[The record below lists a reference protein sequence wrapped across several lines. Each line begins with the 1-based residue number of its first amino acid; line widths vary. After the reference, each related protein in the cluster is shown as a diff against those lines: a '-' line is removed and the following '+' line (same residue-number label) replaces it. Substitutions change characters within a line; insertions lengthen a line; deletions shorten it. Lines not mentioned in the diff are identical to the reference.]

1 MSLNR
6 KRDHIVFVTTPTDGD
21 IGTLFADTPLLKCL
35 YLMELI
41 NKLAHFSFAMV
52 VLFITFGMCKNTHP
66 PQKKKEN
73 KNKRK
78 IISVHGLVKLPI
90 KASNLLSLTTIELFL
105 LNDTLLFTY

>member
-41 NKLAHFSFAMV
+41 NKLAHFSFVMV
-52 VLFITFGMCKNTHP
+52 VLFITFGMCKNTTP
-66 PQKKKEN
+66 PPKKKKEN

-78 IISVHGLVKLPI
+78 IISVRGLMKLPI
-90 KASNLLSLTTIELFL
+90 KASNLLSLTKIELHVFIE
-105 LNDTLLFTY
+105 

>member
-41 NKLAHFSFAMV
+41 NKLAHFSFVMV
-52 VLFITFGMCKNTHP
+52 VLFITFGMCKNTTP
-66 PQKKKEN
+66 PHKKRKEM
-73 KNKRK
+73 KRK

>member
-41 NKLAHFSFAMV
+41 NKLAHFSFVMV
-52 VLFITFGMCKNTHP
+52 VLFITFGMCKNTP
-66 PQKKKEN
+66 PPPK
-73 KNKRK
+73 KRK
-78 IISVHGLVKLPI
+78 KI
-90 KASNLLSLTTIELFL
+90 KIKERLYRFMAW
-105 LNDTLLFTY
+105 

>member
-52 VLFITFGMCKNTHP
+52 VLFITFGMCKNTTPP
-66 PQKKKEN
+66 PQKKEK
-73 KNKRK
+73 KRK

>member
-1 MSLNR
+1 
-6 KRDHIVFVTTPTDGD
+6 
-21 IGTLFADTPLLKCL
+21 
-35 YLMELI
+35 MELI

-52 VLFITFGMCKNTHP
+52 VLFITFGMCKNTP